1 MLSVHT
7 FIFYILIKNIVS
19 GTKKDLTLCFIKPLA
34 FHLKRVFGAHFEAP
48 FTIITCVGYQ
58 DFAKSV

>member
-1 MLSVHT
+1 MMSVHT

-19 GTKKDLTLCFIKPLA
+19 GTKDLTQVFHKSSCFSSKEGI
-34 FHLKRVFGAHFEAP
+34 GAHFEAP
-48 FTIITCVGYQ
+48 FTIITCVGFQ